1 MTPRGVEFRL
11 DLGPGPRSLDYLV
24 QLASAT
30 LLPIGAVRRERHL
43 YVSLVSPTSTQRV
56 AEVVGPSVP
65 VSAEPP
71 PAYPERPP
79 GTDWVVRVVGDRAG
93 IEGALVR
100 LLREL
105 NSISLEVGE
114 TDLVQMSLSGTRPA
128 VLDIRISTGR
138 PNELE
143 VQRVGLL
150 ELGETMGLPVLVQP
164 LSVLKRRKGLV
175 CFDLDST
182 LVEEELIIEVARRAG
197 REAEVEEITKKAMA
211 GELEYRRSFIYRVA
225 LLRGVREDV
234 IDEIWRG
241 IHTPKE
247 VVRLL
252 QSLRMMGAKTAILSG
267 AFSCFTDRA
276 RDRLAVDFA
285 IGNEVEIRDG
295 IFTGNVS
302 GSIVDAQLKLEKM
315 RDFAAELNLTLE
327 DVVAVG
333 DGANDIEIVRE
344 AGTGVA
350 YNKGGIV
357 KRYADAVLPDGH
369 LEDLLHLIG

>member
-1 MTPRGVEFRL
+1 
-11 DLGPGPRSLDYLV
+11 
-24 QLASAT
+24 
-30 LLPIGAVRRERHL
+30 
-43 YVSLVSPTSTQRV
+43 
-56 AEVVGPSVP
+56 
-65 VSAEPP
+65 
-71 PAYPERPP
+71 
-79 GTDWVVRVVGDRAG
+79 VVGDRAG

-105 NSISLEVGE
+105 DSISLEVGE
-114 TDLVQMSLSGTRPA
+114 TDLVQMFLSGTRPA

-197 REAEVEEITKKAMA
+197 RETEVEEITKKAMA

-276 RDRLAVDFA
+276 RDRLGVDFA

-302 GSIVDAQLKLEKM
+302 GPIVDAQLKLEKM